1 MMRSPGAPKGT
12 REGINEA
19 HHCGETKGTQTKGTE
34 AIYCRDSERGER
46 RQGRNGDWFL
56 LC

>member
-19 HHCGETKGTQTKGTE
+19 HHCGETKGTE
-34 AIYCRDSERGER
+34 AINCRDSERGER